1 MCRHVVR
8 TFQGMRIVGSP
19 FRDHYIHVPL
29 KIGPYG
35 GVCVLIEGKAGRGM
49 PDKDVQEP
57 GTNSL
62 KFRESL
68 LDLPGDQVKSPGK
81 GPELY
86 FALKPGHIKIKF
98 TLSAQERRRKSTD
111 KITFAPETGPM
122 DLKDV
127 KLVVTDMDG
136 TLLDSA
142 HRVSDR
148 FFELQ
153 EALGRRGVRFAAA
166 SGRQYQSIAVK
177 LTPILGEVFIIA
189 ENGGLLRHRETELL
203 STPMD
208 PVLRDEVLRTL
219 EGIPGAH
226 TVLCG
231 KERAYLR
238 PPVPAFRE
246 QLTEYYTEFEYLDEL
261 QGFRGE
267 IMKIAVYH
275 FDSSE
280 TYIYPKVQPYENR
293 LKVKVSGAHWVDL
306 SDPKAHKGRALEL
319 LQKHLGI
326 PPEAT
331 LAFGDYNNDL
341 EMLERAAFSYA
352 MANAHPNVLQT
363 ARFKT
368 LSNDEQGVEHILEQL
383 LAALG

>member
-1 MCRHVVR
+1 
-8 TFQGMRIVGSP
+8 
-19 FRDHYIHVPL
+19 
-29 KIGPYG
+29 
-35 GVCVLIEGKAGRGM
+35 
-49 PDKDVQEP
+49 
-57 GTNSL
+57 
-62 KFRESL
+62 
-68 LDLPGDQVKSPGK
+68 
-81 GPELY
+81 
-86 FALKPGHIKIKF
+86 
-98 TLSAQERRRKSTD
+98 
-111 KITFAPETGPM
+111 M
-122 DLKDV
+122 DLRDV
-127 KLVVTDMDG
+127 RLVVTDMDG

-142 HRVSDR
+142 HQVSDR

-166 SGRQYQSIAVK
+166 SGRQYRSIAAK

-189 ENGGLLRHRETELL
+189 ENGGLLRHREKELL

-208 PVLRDEVLRTL
+208 PALRNEVLDIL

-231 KERAYLR
+231 KERAYLC
-238 PPVPAFRE
+238 PPTPAFRD

-261 QGFRGE
+261 KGFGGE

-275 FDSSE
+275 FENSE
-280 TYIYPKVQPYENR
+280 TFIYPAVQPYENR

-306 SDPKAHKGRALEL
+306 SDPKAHKGHALEL

-326 PPEAT
+326 PTEAT

-341 EMLERAAFSYA
+341 EMLDRAAFSYA
-352 MANAHPNVLQT
+352 MANAHPNVLQK

-368 LSNDEQGVEHILEQL
+368 LSNDQQGVEQVLEQL
-383 LAALG
+383 LEALD